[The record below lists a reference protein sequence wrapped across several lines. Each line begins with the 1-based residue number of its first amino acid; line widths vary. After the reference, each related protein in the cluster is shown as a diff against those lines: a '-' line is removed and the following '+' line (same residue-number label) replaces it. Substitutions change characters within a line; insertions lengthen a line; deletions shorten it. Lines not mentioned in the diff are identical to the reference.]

1 MKKILLFAMVLF
13 FGLANPLRAENTDI
27 STLENVVYIE
37 PFSMAAGSQHTL
49 SVKMKNAVAVEGFG
63 FDLYLPDGVSV
74 ATDGDGFPMVELST
88 ERTTA
93 KKTNSFDAAFQTDGC
108 LRVLAASTNAS
119 TISGNDGEVV
129 LITIK
134 AETGMSVG
142 NYSVMLKNIAISDT
156 EAKSHRTDYVET
168 TVTITAPADARTVL
182 NETSTVMPETATDV
196 NVRVRRT
203 IKAGEWS
210 TLCLPF
216 AMSEAQVKTAFGDE
230 VQLAD
235 FQGYDVKDD
244 GESISVK
251 FADVTAIEKNHPYII
266 KVGADVTEFTVDGV
280 DVDPEEE
287 PMINFGT
294 KRKPKAFIGN
304 YVAGTAIDNGC
315 LFLSDNKFWYSVGT
329 TTIKGFRGYF
339 NFDDLLPD
347 FEDNYAAARVM
358 MMFNDDDVVTGIDAS
373 LSSKGEHRY
382 YNLGGQRISHPKKKG
397 LYIQEGKK
405 LIVK

>member
-1 MKKILLFAMVLF
+1 MNKMKQIITTFAFCALCAGANAQTVTVADVEALPGETVAFVLNLTGGKADTYTAMQF
-13 FGLANPLRAENTDI
+13 DAHFPSTDFTTTGKYSISELWENATANIGSVDADGTATIPVASSETIN
-27 STLENVVYIE
+27 
-37 PFSMAAGSQHTL
+37 AADVDRLL
-49 SVKMKNAVAVEGFG
+49 SVSFTVGSDMALGEYDVTLTNLWFG
-63 FDLYLPDGVSV
+63 YGTSSKDYLDDVTFKV
-74 ATDGDGFPMVELST
+74 KVVNVHTVVLDEAST
-88 ERTTA
+88 EMP
-93 KKTNSFDAAFQTDGC
+93 SAA
-108 LRVLAASTNAS
+108 
-119 TISGNDGEVV
+119 
-129 LITIK
+129 
-134 AETGMSVG
+134 TGV
-142 NYSVMLKNIAISDT
+142 D
-156 EAKSHRTDYVET
+156 
-168 TVTITAPADARTVL
+168 
-182 NETSTVMPETATDV
+182 
-196 NVRVRRT
+196 VRVKRT

-210 TLCLPF
+210 TICLPF
-216 AMSEAQVKTAFGDE
+216 AMTEAQVKTAFGDD
-230 VQLAD
+230 VQLGD

-244 GESISVK
+244 GETIGVK

-266 KVGADVTEFTVDGV
+266 KVGADVAEFTVDGV

-294 KRKPKAFIGN
+294 KRKPKAFVGN

-347 FEDNYAAARVM
+347 FEDNYAEARVM
-358 MMFNDDDVVTGIDAS
+358 MMFDDDDVVTGIDAS

>member
-1 MKKILLFAMVLF
+1 MKRLLFITAMFMAWIGAIKANEIVVPDIVIPKGGTAVLDIQLNNEQEMNRF
-13 FGLANPLRAENTDI
+13 FQFFIN
-27 STLENVVYIE
+27 
-37 PFSMAAGSQHTL
+37 
-49 SVKMKNAVAVEGFG
+49 
-63 FDLYLPDGVSV
+63 LPDGITVVDNSEKLSERF
-74 ATDGDGFPMVELST
+74 DGTNIYVDGNLESDGRYRIMALNGITAADDYPILGNSGTIVTVELAADESINEGT
-88 ERTTA
+88 VLDGSIENVEINLFSKGSEATPSDVPVTA
-93 KKTNSFDAAFQTDGC
+93 NFQ
-108 LRVLAASTNAS
+108 
-119 TISGNDGEVV
+119 
-129 LITIK
+129 IT
-134 AETGMSVG
+134 VG
-142 NYSVMLKNIAISDT
+142 
-156 EAKSHRTDYVET
+156 
-168 TVTITAPADARTVL
+168 APADTRSVL
-182 NETSTVMPETATDV
+182 DETSTAIPTAATGVD
-196 NVRVRRT
+196 VRVRRT

-210 TLCLPF
+210 TICLPF
-216 AMSEAQVKTAFGDE
+216 AMSADQVKAAFGDD
-230 VQLAD
+230 VQLGD
-235 FQGYDVKDD
+235 FQGYEVKDK

-266 KVGADVTEFTVDGV
+266 KVGADVAEFTVDGV
-280 DVDPEEE
+280 DIDPEEE

-294 KRKPKAFIGN
+294 NRKPNAFIGN
-304 YVAGTAIDNGC
+304 YVAGTAIENGC

-382 YNLGGQRISHPKKKG
+382 YNLGGQRINHPKKKG